1 VAGCPMKQREYQV
14 LVEKRKAC
22 SLCKGQLEN
31 ASRIEGGVHDS
42 DRVGPYSRWQ
52 GNLDASVVVVAQD
65 FSDVA
70 GFCKYRGWAGSD
82 VQTNKYLVE
91 LLGCADFA
99 VALPEYGKPDDKL
112 FFTNAVL
119 CMKSG
124 QQGGRQQSVSV
135 SCFNNCSS
143 FLKTTIEII
152 APRLVITLGEQAL
165 RATTHAFGIR
175 KAEPLSRC
183 VGHPVALASGIQLVP
198 VYHPSPTVVNTHRCI
213 ERMRA
218 DWRGIGQLLKQNA

>member
-1 VAGCPMKQREYQV
+1 MKRREYQV

-22 SLCKGQLEN
+22 SRCKGWLEN

-42 DRVGPYSRWQ
+42 NSLGPYSRWQ

-82 VQTNKYLVE
+82 IKTNKFLVE
-91 LLGCADFA
+91 LLGCAGIVVEF
-99 VALPEYGKPDDKL
+99 PEYGRPDDKL

-124 QQGGRQQSVSV
+124 QQGGRQQSIPVI
-135 SCFNNCSS
+135 CFDNCSS
-143 FLKTTIEII
+143 FLKTTIKII

-165 RATTHAFGIR
+165 RATARAFDR
-175 KAEPLSRC
+175 CSAEPLSQC
-183 VGHPVALASGIQLVP
+183 VGRPVALASGIQLVP
-198 VYHPSPTVVNTHRCI
+198 VYHPSPTVVNVHRRI
-213 ERMRA
+213 EQMRA
-218 DWRGIGQLLKQNA
+218 DWRGIGQLLRQNA